1 MSKLSHPN
9 EGQIFLQPLLG
20 RNQKK
25 NISMLTSYQKNI
37 CTTETISC
45 GLLSS
50 MNLAVAKLYS
60 FMHLII
66 NLFIYLFIYLF
77 I

>member
-9 EGQIFLQPLLG
+9 EGQIFLQLLLG

-25 NISMLTSYQKNI
+25 NISMLTSYQKNV

-50 MNLAVAKLYS
+50 RNLAVAKLLCIY
-60 FMHLII
+60 
-66 NLFIYLFIYLF
+66 LFIYLFIYLASPN
-77 I
+77 